1 MDSFK
6 LKYPQYREYY
16 SSSEN
21 LFRTLDIDE
30 EFFLIAIQYTCKTI
44 GDGDERTPDDNVS
57 GFQKELSNLKMKR
70 FSTTNTK
77 VAVDFVTMLV
87 SIADNREKNLSREQL
102 TSTLKIIIKEC
113 ITQKFTMDKKDE
125 YAMAELGNF
134 LQSKV
139 QTILTLQDFCSLLME
154 KVLEIAAINKQAA
167 LYSSS
172 EHPEPPS
179 TKDYNNSSRK
189 DGNANST
196 KDYNNSSRRDGN
208 ANSSKDN
215 RKDVSKSEGKRK
227 RSPSRERQ

>member
-134 LQSKV
+134 
-139 QTILTLQDFCSLLME
+139 F
-154 KVLEIAAINKQAA
+154 
-167 LYSSS
+167 
-172 EHPEPPS
+172 
-179 TKDYNNSSRK
+179 TK
-189 DGNANST
+189 
-196 KDYNNSSRRDGN
+196 
-208 ANSSKDN
+208 
-215 RKDVSKSEGKRK
+215 
-227 RSPSRERQ
+227 